1 MFRVAFPRMSI
12 LIGTQGW
19 NYKAWVGPF
28 YPPGTRA
35 SEFLRTYARAF
46 RAVEVDSTFYAI
58 PDARVV
64 RAWSER
70 TPPEFTFAL
79 KMPKEVTHERRLR
92 DADDVV
98 RGFLDRA
105 RQLGPK
111 LGPILMQMGPDFG
124 PDELPAIEKFLPNL
138 PDDLRFAIELRQGR
152 WMRPDV
158 LPHLLEVL
166 ARHGIALAL
175 SDGRWIP
182 RETMLELV
190 ERATAD
196 FLYVRWMGP
205 DREITDY
212 SRVQFDRSEE
222 MRAWSVALKS
232 AANARDVFGFF
243 NNHFAGHS
251 PASARELQRL
261 LGQQPVDP
269 ETLRGQRS
277 LF

>member
-1 MFRVAFPRMSI
+1 MSI

-19 NYKAWVGPF
+19 NYAAWVGPL
-28 YPPGTRA
+28 YSPGTRP
-35 SEFLRTYARAF
+35 SEFLATYARAF
-46 RAVEVDSTFYAI
+46 RGVEVDSTFYAI

-64 RAWSER
+64 RAWGER

-79 KMPKEVTHERRLR
+79 KMPREVTHERRLR

-98 RGFLDRA
+98 REFLDRA
-105 RQLGPK
+105 RQLGSK
-111 LGPILMQMGPDFG
+111 LGPILLQMGPDFG
-124 PDELPAIEKFLPNL
+124 PDELPAIEAFLPAL
-138 PDDLRFAIELRQGR
+138 PGDLRFAIELRQSG
-152 WMRPDV
+152 WMRSEI
-158 LPHLLEVL
+158 LPRLLDLL
-166 ARHGIALAL
+166 ARHGVALAL

-190 ERATAD
+190 ERPTAD

-205 DREITDY
+205 DREITDF

-222 MRAWSVALKS
+222 MRAWSVALKC
-232 AANARDVFGFF
+232 AANTKDIFGFF

-251 PASARELQRL
+251 PASAREMQRL
-261 LGQQPVDP
+261 LGQQPIDP
-269 ETLRGQRS
+269 ETLRRQRS

>member
-1 MFRVAFPRMSI
+1 MAI

-19 NYKAWVGPF
+19 NYAAWVGPF

-35 SEFLRTYARAF
+35 SDFLPTYSRAF
-46 RAVEVDSTFYAI
+46 RAVEVDSTFYAV
-58 PDARVV
+58 PDARAV
-64 RAWSER
+64 RAWNER
-70 TPPEFTFAL
+70 TPPDFTFAL
-79 KMPKEVTHERRLR
+79 KMPKEITHERRLR
-92 DADDVV
+92 NADDLV
-98 RGFLDRA
+98 REFFDLA
-105 RQLGPK
+105 RELGPK
-111 LGPILMQMGPDFG
+111 LGPILLQMAPDFA
-124 PDELPAIEKFLPNL
+124 PDELPAVEQFVASLPR
-138 PDDLRFAIELRQGR
+138 DLRFALELRQSR
-152 WMRPDV
+152 WMRSDV
-158 LPHLLEVL
+158 LPLLLEVL

-175 SDGRWIP
+175 SDGRWIR
-182 RETMLELV
+182 RETMLELA

-222 MRAWSVALKS
+222 IRAWSEVLKR
-232 AANARDVFGFF
+232 AVHTKEIYGFF

-251 PASARELQRL
+251 PASAREMQRL

>member
-1 MFRVAFPRMSI
+1 MGI

-19 NYKAWVGPF
+19 NYAAWVGPF

-35 SEFLRTYARAF
+35 SEFLTAYTRAF

-58 PDARVV
+58 PDARAV
-64 RAWSER
+64 RAWAER

-92 DADDVV
+92 DADDLV
-98 RGFLDRA
+98 RDFLGRA

-111 LGPILMQMGPDFG
+111 LGPILLQMAPDFA
-124 PDELPAIEKFLPNL
+124 PDELPAVEQFVTSLPR
-138 PDDLRFAIELRQGR
+138 DLRFALELRQSR
-152 WMRPDV
+152 WMRSDV
-158 LPHLLEVL
+158 RPHLLEVL

-175 SDGRWIP
+175 SDGRWIR
-182 RETMLELV
+182 RETMLELA

-222 MRAWSVALKS
+222 IRAWSEVLKRAALSK
-232 AANARDVFGFF
+232 DIFGFF

-251 PASARELQRL
+251 PASAREMQRL

-269 ETLRGQRS
+269 ETLRRQRS

>member
-1 MFRVAFPRMSI
+1 MSI

-19 NYKAWVGPF
+19 NYTAWVGPF

-35 SEFLRTYARAF
+35 SAFLPTYARAF

-58 PDARVV
+58 PDARAVHG
-64 RAWSER
+64 WSER

-79 KMPKEVTHERRLR
+79 KMPREVTHERRLR

-98 RGFLDRA
+98 RDFLDRA
-105 RQLGPK
+105 RHLGSKLGPVLLQLGP
-111 LGPILMQMGPDFG
+111 DFA
-124 PDELPAIEKFLPNL
+124 PDELPAIEKFLPTL
-138 PDDLRFAIELRQGR
+138 PGDLRFAIELRQSR
-152 WMRPDV
+152 WMRSEV
-158 LPHLLEVL
+158 LPHLLELL
-166 ARHGIALAL
+166 ARHGVALAL

-182 RETMLELV
+182 RETMLEQV
-190 ERATAD
+190 EHPTAD

-222 MRAWSVALKS
+222 IRAWSEALKR
-232 AANARDVFGFF
+232 AANTRDVFGFF

-251 PASARELQRL
+251 PASARVLQRL

-269 ETLRGQRS
+269 ETLRDQRS

>member
-1 MFRVAFPRMSI
+1 MGI

-19 NYKAWVGPF
+19 NYAAWVGPL
-28 YPPGTRA
+28 YSPGTRPA
-35 SEFLRTYARAF
+35 EFLPTYARAF
-46 RAVEVDSTFYAI
+46 HAVEVDSTFYAV
-58 PDARVV
+58 PDARAV
-64 RAWSER
+64 RAWAER

-105 RQLGPK
+105 RQLGSK
-111 LGPILMQMGPDFG
+111 LGPILLQMGPDFA
-124 PDELPAIEKFLPNL
+124 PDELPAIEKFLPTL
-138 PDDLRFAIELRQGR
+138 PSDLRFAIELRQSR
-152 WMRPDV
+152 WMRSEV
-158 LPHLLEVL
+158 LPHLLDVL
-166 ARHGIALAL
+166 ARHRVALAL

-182 RETMLELV
+182 REIMLEQV
-190 ERATAD
+190 ERAPAD

-222 MRAWSVALKS
+222 MRAWSVALKC
-232 AANARDVFGFF
+232 AANTKDIFGFF

-251 PASARELQRL
+251 PASAREMQRL

-269 ETLRGQRS
+269 ESLREQRS